1 MCGGTVFM
9 RMGAPMT
16 ICTTLRH
23 EGRINSVYG
32 GPKMLKHMSNH
43 GIVLDQELITLDLAG
58 CVAIADVPCELH

>member
-1 MCGGTVFM
+1 
-9 RMGAPMT
+9 MT

-32 GPKMLKHMSNH
+32 GPKMFKHMSNH

-58 CVAIADVPCELH
+58 CVAIADVPCQLH